1 VATKKRT
8 SVLLDRSLLKRAR
21 KALRAA
27 NNTQAIEQALTE
39 AVTNRKIDTTLSVL
53 LRKRA
58 RALRGCLSVALI
70 AHPPRRL
77 GADLQPEGF

>member
-53 LRKRA
+53 LRKG
-58 RALRGCLSVALI
+58 RGRFVDVY
-70 AHPPRRL
+70 R
-77 GADLQPEGF
+77 